1 MDLGTLKSTVAG
13 NIARLRKAAG
23 LTQAEVA
30 EKLNYS
36 DKAVSKWER
45 GESMPDVATMVQLST
60 LFGVTLNDLVGQTS
74 RAPEEETGRH
84 APTIRV
90 RKTVVAALA
99 SILVWFI
106 ALLVFVILSY
116 CGVHGGWIGFVAAV
130 PVNAI
135 VLLSLLSAW
144 RFFRLNKLLISVLI
158 WGILAL
164 IVIIFKT
171 FAQIS
176 LLRVFLLGI
185 PAQLATLLWFRLY
198 RKEPKEETSH
208 GQETAAQSDSG
219 AEAGHDDQAD

>member
-13 NIARLRKAAG
+13 NIVRLRKAAG

-74 RAPEEETGRH
+74 RAPEETGRH
-84 APTIRV
+84 VPTIRV
-90 RKTVVAALA
+90 RKTVVAALS

-144 RFFRLNKLLISVLI
+144 RFFRFNKLLISVLV

-164 IVIIFKT
+164 IVIIFQT
-171 FAQIS
+171 FAKIS
-176 LLRVFLLGI
+176 LHKVFLLGI
-185 PAQLATLLWFRLY
+185 PAQLAILLWFRLY
-198 RKEPKEETSH
+198 RKEPKEESSH

-219 AEAGHDDQAD
+219 AEAGHDGHTD